1 MTQAVRDA
9 VRAMVMR
16 STNSATGRVEA
27 VSMLTYAHICSHMLT
42 YAHVCS
48 RMQALAQYLSVSF
61 YLTLIQQFGGVV
73 AVCVTSCRKVHKKN
87 DKIKI

>member
-1 MTQAVRDA
+1 
-9 VRAMVMR
+9 
-16 STNSATGRVEA
+16 
-27 VSMLTYAHICSHMLT
+27 MLT

-87 DKIKI
+87 AKKKY